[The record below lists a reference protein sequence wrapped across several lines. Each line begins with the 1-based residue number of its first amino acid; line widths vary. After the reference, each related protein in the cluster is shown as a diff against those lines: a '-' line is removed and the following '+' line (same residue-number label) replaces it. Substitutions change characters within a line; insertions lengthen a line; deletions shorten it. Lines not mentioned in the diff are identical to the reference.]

1 MAFRRRSTIL
11 TAVAA
16 SSAAIA
22 AAVVGLVA
30 FSAGGASARTLVP
43 AQYTTTT
50 TTTTTTPTTTS
61 SSTTT
66 TTVPPSSTTTTAPT
80 TTTTAPLS
88 GSALLSAAMN
98 AFAHQRAAHWTYKAE
113 AFGASFSEVYN
124 DGLKDGSE
132 SLSLSAG
139 GQVARLGVLL
149 VGNVY
154 LTGNGLGFTA
164 FLNWKPLP
172 AEKAVG
178 KWVYVPRSSPYFQS
192 YSAGL
197 TVGSAVNLLYLGG
210 TVEPLPATKVSGQP
224 VLALRETKSTSKGK
238 VVETVYVRP
247 KGAPLPVKVTVETGG
262 VTFTA
267 LFGPWGKPPK
277 VRAPKSAVR
286 FDSSWVK

>member
-1 MAFRRRSTIL
+1 MALREGRAAL

-16 SSAAIA
+16 ST
-22 AAVVGLVA
+22 AAVVSIAVVVVA
-30 FSAGGASARTLVP
+30 LSAGGASARTLVP
-43 AQYTTTT
+43 SQYTTTT
-50 TTTTTTPTTTS
+50 ATTTTTAATT
-61 SSTTT
+61 TTT
-66 TTVPPSSTTTTAPT
+66 TTVPPSSTTTTVPT
-80 TTTTAPLS
+80 TTTTTPLS

-113 AFGASFSEVYN
+113 AFGASLSQVYN

-132 SLSLSAG
+132 SLFLSAG

-154 LTGNGLGFTA
+154 LTGNSLGFTT
-164 FLNWKPLP
+164 FLNWKPAP

-178 KWVYVPRSSPYFQS
+178 KWVYVPRSSPYFQV

-197 TVGSAVNLLYLGG
+197 TVASAVNILYLGG
-210 TVEPLPATKVSGQP
+210 TVSPLPPTKISGHP

-238 VVETVYVRP
+238 VIETVYVRP
-247 KGAPLPVKVTVETGG
+247 SGALLPVEATVESRGI
-262 VTFTA
+262 TFTA

-277 VRAPKSAVR
+277 VKAPKSAVR